1 MTPNSINNELKSL
14 GEKFYFGKDDPK
26 SNKKNHFNFNDETI
40 GYRQF
45 EIAFNSGKLFFNK
58 KF

>member
-1 MTPNSINNELKSL
+1 MTPNSINNELKSV

-45 EIAFNSGKLFFNK
+45 EIAFNSGIF
-58 KF
+58 